1 MQVAAGTL
9 HLNEVGDDLVQQ
21 TFALMRRADR
31 KAAQRVAEAAARA
44 DDVIVFVQH
53 RADVVEVSV
62 AADALL
68 LQQCVDLCK
77 GAFVGGGNL
86 RKDVFRHLR

>member
-9 HLNEVGDDLVQQ
+9 DLNEVGDDLVQQ

-31 KAAQRVAEAAARA
+31 KAAQRVAEAAACA
-44 DDVIVFVQH
+44 DDVVVFVQH

-77 GAFVGGGNL
+77 GAVVGGGNL
-86 RKDVFRHLR
+86 RKGVFRHLR